1 MTVAVAPL
9 LYGALPHA
17 TLDDAMAFL
26 QRFPM
31 PYMVWPQLPQR
42 SFRERSVVQAA
53 LGFPG
58 VVVDG
63 RQRRVFV
70 QRVVSE
76 AALSQLALDFL
87 QKRDNRAALT
97 PAEAAGLFA
106 ILPWLGHQA
115 NTVGCKGQLL
125 GPISLAAQLTD
136 EAQIPL
142 IADAVL
148 FEGLVQHLCQRARWQ
163 AELLGRAQRPVL
175 MCIDEPFLDVL
186 TSPFL
191 SIDRD
196 ELWLALARV
205 LDALP
210 CQRAVAVSGDVAL
223 SAVLELPIDVAITNS
238 WDYAQRII
246 EAAPQLREFLQRG
259 GKLGLG
265 CVPLQDGDDVLAL
278 AQHKLMQ
285 VIDQLGAAGIP
296 AQNLIG
302 RLFVM
307 PVASLGQIDIAV
319 AESVVTTTCRLAD
332 RVSHQLQNLVAV
344 KE

>member
-9 LYGALPHA
+9 LFGALPH
-17 TLDDAMAFL
+17 TTIDEAMALL

-42 SFRERSVVQAA
+42 SFCERSVAQAA
-53 LGFPG
+53 WGFPG
-58 VVVDG
+58 AVIDE

-70 QRVVSE
+70 QRAVSE
-76 AALSQLALDFL
+76 AALPQLSLDFL

-106 ILPWLGHQA
+106 MLPWLGHQVA
-115 NTVGCKGQLL
+115 TVGCKGQLL

-142 IADAVL
+142 IADAGL

-163 AELLGRAQRPVL
+163 AQLLGRAQRPVL

-210 CQRAVAVSGDVAL
+210 CQRAVAVSGNVGLAT
-223 SAVLELPIDVAITNS
+223 VFELPIDVAIVNS
-238 WDYAQRII
+238 WDYPERII
-246 EAAPQLREFLQRG
+246 EAVLPLRAFLQRG

-265 CVPLQDGDDVLAL
+265 CVPLQGGDDVLAL
-278 AQHKLMQ
+278 AQTKVWQ
-285 VIDQLGAAGIP
+285 VIDQLVTNGITTTD
-296 AQNLIG
+296 LIG

-307 PVASLGQIDIAV
+307 PVSSLGQIDRVV
-319 AESVVTTTCRLAD
+319 AESVVATTCRLAD
-332 RVSHQLQNLVAV
+332 MMSHQLQNLVAV

>member
-1 MTVAVAPL
+1 MTIAVAPL

-17 TLDDAMAFL
+17 TVGEAMAML

-53 LGFPG
+53 WGFPG
-58 VVVDG
+58 VVVDE

-70 QRVVSE
+70 QRAKSE
-76 AALSQLALDFL
+76 AALPQLALDFL
-87 QKRDNRAALT
+87 QRRDIRAALT

-106 ILPWLGHQA
+106 MLPWLGNQP
-115 NTVGCKGQLL
+115 TEVGCKGQLL

-136 EAQIPL
+136 EDQIPL
-142 IADAVL
+142 IADAML

-163 AELLGRAQRPVL
+163 AELLGRANRPVL
-175 MCIDEPFLDVL
+175 MCLDEPFLDVL

-196 ELWLALARV
+196 ELWFALARV

-210 CQRAVAVSGDVAL
+210 CQRAVAIGGDVAL
-223 SAVLELPIDVAITNS
+223 APVLALPIDMVIVNS
-238 WDYAQRII
+238 WDYAARII
-246 EAAPQLREFLQRG
+246 EAAPQLHAFLQRG

-265 CVPLQDGDDVLAL
+265 CVPLQGGDDVLLL
-278 AQHKLMQ
+278 AQAKVLAL
-285 VIDQLGAAGIP
+285 IDQCGQAGITAP
-296 AQNLIG
+296 ELIG

-307 PVASLGQIDIAV
+307 PVSSLGQIDSTVV
-319 AESVVTTTCRLAD
+319 ATVVTTTCQLAT
-332 RVSHQLQNLVAV
+332 RVSHQLQNLVGA

>member
-17 TLDDAMAFL
+17 TIDDAMAML

-31 PYMVWPQLPQR
+31 PYTVWPQLPQR

-53 LGFPG
+53 WGFPG
-58 VVVDG
+58 VMVDE

-70 QRVVSE
+70 QRAVSE
-76 AALSQLALDFL
+76 AALPQLALDFL

-106 ILPWLGHQA
+106 ILPWLGHQLT
-115 NTVGCKGQLL
+115 TVGSKGQLL

-136 EAQIPL
+136 EAQFPL

-163 AELLGRAQRPVL
+163 AELLGRTQRPVL

-210 CQRAVAVSGDVAL
+210 CQRAVAVGGDVAL
-223 SAVLELPIDVAITNS
+223 APVLALPVDVVMVNS
-238 WDYAQRII
+238 WDHAARII
-246 EAAPQLREFLQRG
+246 EAAPQLHVFLQRG
-259 GKLGLG
+259 GKLALG
-265 CVPLQDGDDVLAL
+265 CVPLQDGDAVLAL

-285 VIDQLGAAGIP
+285 VIDQLGAVGIP

-319 AESVVTTTCRLAD
+319 AESVVATTCRLAD
-332 RVSHQLQNLVAV
+332 IVSHQLQNLVAV

>member
-17 TLDDAMAFL
+17 TVGEAMAFL

-31 PYMVWPQLPQR
+31 PYTVWPQLPQR

-53 LGFPG
+53 WGFPG
-58 VVVDG
+58 VVVDE

-70 QRVVSE
+70 QRAVSE
-76 AALSQLALDFL
+76 AALPQLALDFL

-97 PAEAAGLFA
+97 PADAAGLFA
-106 ILPWLGHQA
+106 ILPWLGHQSNA
-115 NTVGCKGQLL
+115 VGSKGQLL

-136 EAQIPL
+136 EAQLPL

-163 AELLGRAQRPVL
+163 AELLGRSQRPVL

-210 CQRAVAVSGDVAL
+210 CQRALAVGGDVAL
-223 SAVLELPIDVAITNS
+223 AVVLELPIDVVIVNS

-246 EAAPQLREFLQRG
+246 EAAPQLREFLRRG
-259 GKLGLG
+259 GKMGLG
-265 CVPLQDGDDVLAL
+265 CVPLQGGEDVLAL
-278 AQHKLMQ
+278 AQHKLLQ
-285 VIDQLGAAGIP
+285 VICQLGEVGIS
-296 AQNLIG
+296 AQDLIG

-319 AESVVTTTCRLAD
+319 AESVVATTCRLAD
-332 RVSHQLQNLVAV
+332 MVSHQLQNLVAV

>member
-1 MTVAVAPL
+1 MTVVVAPL

-17 TLDDAMAFL
+17 TVGEAMAML

-31 PYMVWPQLPQR
+31 PYTVWPQLPQR

-53 LGFPG
+53 WGFPG
-58 VVVDG
+58 VVVDE

-70 QRVVSE
+70 QRAVSE
-76 AALSQLALDFL
+76 AAVPQLSLDFL
-87 QKRDNRAALT
+87 QRRDNRAALT

-106 ILPWLGHQA
+106 ILPWLGNQPEQA
-115 NTVGCKGQLL
+115 GCKGQLL

-163 AELLGRAQRPVL
+163 AELLGRANRPVL
-175 MCIDEPFLDVL
+175 MCLDEPFLDVL

-210 CQRAVAVSGDVAL
+210 CQRAVAIGGDVAL
-223 SAVLELPIDVAITNS
+223 APVLALPVDVVMVNS
-238 WDYAQRII
+238 WDYAARII
-246 EAAPQLREFLQRG
+246 EAAPQLHAFLQRG

-265 CVPLQDGDDVLAL
+265 CVPLQSGDDVLVL
-278 AQHKLMQ
+278 AQTK
-285 VIDQLGAAGIP
+285 VGQLIEQLSQAGIT
-296 AQNLIG
+296 AQDLIG

-307 PVASLGQIDIAV
+307 PVSSLGQIDIAI
-319 AESVVTTTCRLAD
+319 AESVVATTVQLAD
-332 RVSHQLQNLVAV
+332 RVSHQFQNRVAV